1 MDFKVNGWIVTLAAI
16 AAAVIAYACYQQ
28 TQVELKKAEIAAK
41 INAQTEIDRIKI
53 EEAEATKRTRERMQL
68 IPWYSGKESITP
80 AEPAQ

>member
-1 MDFKVNGWIVTLAAI
+1 MKIDGWMVVI
-16 AAAVIAYACYQQ
+16 AAMVAAVVGYAVYAQ
-28 TQVELKKAEIAAK
+28 TQVEMNRAEVEAK

-80 AEPAQ
+80 EVSE